1 MASLRQH
8 NKAINILYSDEDRR
22 GHVVGINL
30 LIQNG
35 KSMTDS
41 SHTHKDAH
49 IHEHRAAGSS
59 ELCFPLSCCV
69 SVACY
74 ITVMDDDERDSM
86 ATLDFP
92 ATSPNWAATSAACH
106 LNRAQM

>member
-1 MASLRQH
+1 MRMG
-8 NKAINILYSDEDRR
+8 

-35 KSMTDS
+35 KSMTGS
-41 SHTHKDAH
+41 SHTQKDVH
-49 IHEHRAAGSS
+49 IHEHRATGSS
-59 ELCFPLSCCV
+59 ELCFHLSCSV

-74 ITVMDDDERDSM
+74 IAVMDDNERDSM

-92 ATSPNWAATSAACH
+92 ATSPYWAATSAACH
-106 LNRAQM
+106 LNRALM